1 MLENM
6 LSGLIDKEK
15 AIKETIENAIEDVCE
30 ELNLQPNQVFL
41 MIKANSSERADGYG
55 FTIFLYKLGQVKSK
69 VLQPPILV
77 RKMELHEFTDG

>member
-41 MIKANSSERADGYG
+41 MIKPNSYRRSDGYG
-55 FTIFLYKLGQVKSK
+55 FTVFLYQVGT
-69 VLQPPILV
+69 VENGLLQAPEMV